1 MINTHR
7 DARHPFEVI
16 MVPVAGIAGFLQLVT
31 GQAPS
36 NIAAAASPAVQILW
50 SLLVLVG
57 SIICTTGI
65 LWRDE
70 ATGLYLEIAGLVGIA
85 FGLMAYALSI
95 FIVSQAP
102 LASFAAPFCLAFSAA
117 CFWRCWQCIR
127 VIYKAVIKA
136 DQAVKRAGRGET

>member
-1 MINTHR
+1 MINTHK

-16 MVPVAGIAGFLQLVT
+16 MVPVAGIAGFLQLVS

-50 SLLVLVG
+50 SVLVLVG
-57 SIICTTGI
+57 SVICTSGI
-65 LWRDE
+65 LWKDE
-70 ATGLYLEIAGLVGIA
+70 ATGLYLEIAGLLGIA
-85 FGLMAYALSI
+85 FGLMAYATSI
-95 FIVSQAP
+95 FIVSEAP

-117 CFWRCWQCIR
+117 CFWRCWQCAR

-136 DQAVKRAGRGET
+136 DRYIKSCEKGEQ